1 MNESQDSPKKEY
13 TVSRSQ
19 ANFILIICFLLFA
32 INYMDKQVFS
42 VVLEPMRID
51 LGLNDS
57 QVGIIQSIFYFSY
70 AFFAIPAA
78 FLLDRWS
85 RKKSIALMAIF
96 WSVATFLTGLGK
108 GFWGVLFPRIGVGA
122 GEAAYGGG
130 GTAMV
135 AAAYPPSLRTRVMG
149 LFYMAVPVGTALGA
163 VLGGWLSANY
173 GGWRTPFF
181 VFAIPGIIFGIV
193 ALFMKDYKTVKE
205 TDASGKTKGF
215 FSAAF
220 GLFKIPSLRWVY
232 IGYGLQQIMLTAYL
246 TWAPAFIMR
255 AQGVSEAQAGL
266 TVAAIGILAIVGLP
280 ASGIL
285 ADLWQKKNSSG
296 KLSVAVITSILA
308 AILFALAV
316 YYDFKGIGF
325 VFALLMGLTV
335 TGATPVVNTVT
346 QDVVSPG
353 LKGVAGASVVFYMVI
368 FGGGWA
374 PWAVG
379 AISDSM
385 GGGVDGLKLAL
396 LISSLG
402 ALLGA
407 LCFWIS
413 KRHYANDVKKV
424 EGLVLHAE

>member
-1 MNESQDSPKKEY
+1 
-13 TVSRSQ
+13 
-19 ANFILIICFLLFA
+19 
-32 INYMDKQVFS
+32 
-42 VVLEPMRID
+42 
-51 LGLNDS
+51 
-57 QVGIIQSIFYFSY
+57 
-70 AFFAIPAA
+70 
-78 FLLDRWS
+78 
-85 RKKSIALMAIF
+85 
-96 WSVATFLTGLGK
+96 
-108 GFWGVLFPRIGVGA
+108 
-122 GEAAYGGG
+122 
-130 GTAMV
+130 
-135 AAAYPPSLRTRVMG
+135 
-149 LFYMAVPVGTALGA
+149 
-163 VLGGWLSANY
+163 
-173 GGWRTPFF
+173 
-181 VFAIPGIIFGIV
+181 
-193 ALFMKDYKTVKE
+193 MKDYKTVKE

-215 FSAAF
+215 FSSAF

-266 TVAAIGILAIVGLP
+266 TVAAIGILAIIGLP

-296 KLSVAVITSILA
+296 KLSVAVISSILA

-325 VFALLMGLTV
+325 IFALLMGLMV

-385 GGGVDGLKLAL
+385 GGGVEGLKLAL

-413 KRHYANDVKKV
+413 KRHYAADVKRV

>member
-1 MNESQDSPKKEY
+1 
-13 TVSRSQ
+13 
-19 ANFILIICFLLFA
+19 
-32 INYMDKQVFS
+32 
-42 VVLEPMRID
+42 
-51 LGLNDS
+51 
-57 QVGIIQSIFYFSY
+57 
-70 AFFAIPAA
+70 
-78 FLLDRWS
+78 
-85 RKKSIALMAIF
+85 
-96 WSVATFLTGLGK
+96 
-108 GFWGVLFPRIGVGA
+108 
-122 GEAAYGGG
+122 
-130 GTAMV
+130 
-135 AAAYPPSLRTRVMG
+135 MG

-163 VLGGWLSANY
+163 ALAGWLSVNY

-181 VFAIPGIIFGIV
+181 VFAIPGIIFGLC

-205 TDASGKTKGF
+205 KDASGKTKGF
-215 FSAAF
+215 FSSAF

-255 AQGVSEAQAGL
+255 AQAVSEAQAGL
-266 TVAAIGILAIVGLP
+266 IMAAIGILSIIGLP
-280 ASGIL
+280 AGGIL
-285 ADLWQKKNSSG
+285 ADLWQKKSSSG
-296 KLSVAVITSILA
+296 KLNVAVISSILA
-308 AILFALAV
+308 AILFAVAV
-316 YYDFKGIGF
+316 YYNFEDIGF
-325 VFALLMGLTV
+325 VSALLVGLTV
-335 TGATPVVNTVT
+335 TGATPVVNAVT

-353 LKGVAGASVVFYMVI
+353 LKGVAGASVVFYFVI

-413 KRHYANDVKKV
+413 KRYYANDLKNV
-424 EGLVLHAE
+424 EGLILHAE